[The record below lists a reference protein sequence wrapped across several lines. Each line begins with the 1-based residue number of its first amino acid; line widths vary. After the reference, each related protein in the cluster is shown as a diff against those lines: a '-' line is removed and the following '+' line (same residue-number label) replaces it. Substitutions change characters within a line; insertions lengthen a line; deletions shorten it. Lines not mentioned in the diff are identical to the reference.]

1 MLIISAAG
9 IGLRLRLSNRLG
21 LGGCTARAG
30 QACVFA
36 TVGLVKKWTHTAR
49 MSRVDLER
57 LSPGLEELGLEAG
70 DHGMSSLYIE

>member
-1 MLIISAAG
+1 
-9 IGLRLRLSNRLG
+9 
-21 LGGCTARAG
+21 
-30 QACVFA
+30 VFA

-57 LSPGLEELGLEAG
+57 LSPSLEELGLEAG